1 MIDVRFRVI
10 VWHSKWMEDDK
21 ICIYLFIKHLEEV
34 LKAEL
39 NKEPT
44 ETEMTQST
52 SATISKSCLRTSSSY
67 MSVPH
72 SLSFSTFSKAQK
84 YVFTNSL
91 PASLILSSTL
101 KVENVKMPVGA
112 VFSDLPAKTEISPF
126 KGYQE
131 TCTTRDQT
139 KAWNYQEIS

>member
-10 VWHSKWMEDDK
+10 VRHSKWMEDDE

-52 SATISKSCLRTSSSY
+52 SATISKSYLRTSSSY

-84 YVFTNSL
+84 YVFIDVLSNVSTW
-91 PASLILSSTL
+91 SST
-101 KVENVKMPVGA
+101 G
-112 VFSDLPAKTEISPF
+112 SS
-126 KGYQE
+126 
-131 TCTTRDQT
+131 
-139 KAWNYQEIS
+139 

>member
-1 MIDVRFRVI
+1 
-10 VWHSKWMEDDK
+10 MEDDE

-72 SLSFSTFSKAQK
+72 LLSFSTFSKAHK

-91 PASLILSSTL
+91 PALSIFSSTL
-101 KVENVKMPVGA
+101 KVENVKMPVA
-112 VFSDLPAKTEISPF
+112 VFSDLPAKTDISPL
-126 KGYQE
+126 KVTKLMYSVQE
-131 TCTTRDQT
+131 TCTTKDQT

>member
-10 VWHSKWMEDDK
+10 VRHSKWMEDDK
-21 ICIYLFIKHLEEV
+21 IYIYLFIKHLERV

-52 SATISKSCLRTSSSY
+52 SATISKSCLQTSSSY

-91 PASLILSSTL
+91 PPSLILSSTSM
-101 KVENVKMPVGA
+101 VENVKMPVA
-112 VFSDLPAKTEISPF
+112 VFSDLPAKTEISKSF
-126 KGYQE
+126 
-131 TCTTRDQT
+131 
-139 KAWNYQEIS
+139 